1 MGPFTLA
8 QLARAVGMSV
18 DDVRFYRDSGLLPP
32 PRRTRSRTD
41 DSAFGAVH
49 VERLRLI
56 KRAVGYGFSVEDIGK
71 MVGDTGLTT
80 CNDVYRIA
88 AQRLEQLRCD
98 RDNVRASSL
107 KALIG
112 TCAQRGS
119 GGTAESSS
127 PSPSPIRKS
136 RGLPKNPPPAAR
148 AGGQSGRKRPRR
160 HLAGRV
166 RDRSAL
172 RLRRRPE
179 TGRTTTYRLG

>member
-1 MGPFTLA
+1 
-8 QLARAVGMSV
+8 
-18 DDVRFYRDSGLLPP
+18 
-32 PRRTRSRTD
+32 
-41 DSAFGAVH
+41 
-49 VERLRLI
+49 LI

-119 GGTAESSS
+119 GRDCRILIALAKPDPEKWGTTKKSPASGARWWAVREETPKTASRRPSSGPISSAAEAAPRDRANDNLSA
-127 PSPSPIRKS
+127 RV
-136 RGLPKNPPPAAR
+136 GLLLEV
-148 AGGQSGRKRPRR
+148 R
-160 HLAGRV
+160 HL
-166 RDRSAL
+166 L
-172 RLRRRPE
+172 P
-179 TGRTTTYRLG
+179 